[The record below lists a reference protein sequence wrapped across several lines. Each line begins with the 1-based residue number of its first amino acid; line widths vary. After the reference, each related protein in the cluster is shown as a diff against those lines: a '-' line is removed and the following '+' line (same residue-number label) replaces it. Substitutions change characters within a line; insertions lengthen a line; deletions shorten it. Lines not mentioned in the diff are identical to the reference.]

1 LFGSN
6 GNVIRTYRD
15 VWGNFIKERNKV
27 FLIKESYS
35 KNIPENINVLD
46 KSMGT
51 QLVSTTFYR
60 TKVTILD
67 WDGATPTVGGNI
79 VEVTPLNG
87 YFSTH
92 YRNTGDLSTGLQN
105 SYFNGSKQTSTTNIL
120 GGSPV
125 QTFTTNPN
133 ILKVS
138 DTGRGSG
145 EPILV
150 VD

>member
-1 LFGSN
+1 MITFSTIVPIISSASKPSLAKIGISKASK
-6 GNVIRTYRD
+6 ISRD
-15 VWGNFIKERNKV
+15 F
-27 FLIKESYS
+27 F
-35 KNIPENINVLD
+35 
-46 KSMGT
+46 
-51 QLVSTTFYR
+51 R

-67 WDGATPTVGGNI
+67 WDGITPTVGGNI